1 MSGAFLK
8 FPLSLSYMKRRLF
21 TDMNVT
27 PTDALLRKHLGI
39 AFQYY
44 ETILQVSGGFRRQW
58 QFSRGNGWLLK
69 VDDTRKSLYYMI
81 AFEDGIEVSLTV
93 RDAERQ
99 HFSGNPKFEK
109 LQVQLEAAT
118 KYAEGYALRFEIE
131 KSADCNAVSEFLG
144 ALIELRRIL
153 PVSSQKP
160 ARAKKVTT
168 GEQELGK
175 VKAGVEKSNRT

>member
-1 MSGAFLK
+1 
-8 FPLSLSYMKRRLF
+8 MKRRLF

-44 ETILQVSGGFRRQW
+44 ETILQASGGFRRQW

-69 VDDTRKSLYYMI
+69 VDDTRKALYYMI

-99 HFSGNPKFEK
+99 RFLADPKFEQ
-109 LQVQLEAAT
+109 LQAQLEAAT

-131 KSADCNAVSEFLG
+131 RSIDCDAVSEFLG
-144 ALIELRRIL
+144 ALVEQRRIA
-153 PVSSQKP
+153 PSSAQKP
-160 ARAKKVTT
+160 SRLKKVP
-168 GEQELGK
+168 ERKQELG
-175 VKAGVEKSNRT
+175 